1 MTPRV
6 IICIGLIVVLAA
18 SLAPAQELLSRPEIL
33 NYTAPDIKYPPPRV
47 ATYDA
52 IDVAVLALGLALASY
67 FALVTRSRKAL
78 LVLTVFSLAW
88 FGFWRRGC
96 VCPIGAIQNV
106 TCALADPAF
115 ALPWTVVAFFVLP
128 IAFALLFGR
137 TFCAAVCP
145 LGAVQE
151 LVSVRPIKVP
161 PWLDHALGL
170 VPFIY
175 LGVAVLYAVTGTAF
189 VICEYDPFVGFF
201 RMSFSTANLFVWG
214 ACFLVVGIFVGR
226 PYCRYVCPYGAILG
240 LCSRVSKRHVR
251 IPPEECI
258 QCRLC
263 EDVCPYGAINGPIAA
278 QSPQQRVQGRK
289 RLVAMLCLLPVLIGL
304 GGGLGYGLAVPLSQL
319 HPTVWRAEYVLL
331 DEQSGQP
338 KGDEGKA
345 VAARQAEEIK
355 HRTDAVQA
363 FRNTG
368 RPVEELY
375 DEAISLRR
383 QFARLGTWL
392 GAWIGLVIGIK
403 LIHLSI
409 RRRRT
414 EYEPDRANCVSC
426 GRCFWYCPKEQ
437 VRLGLI
443 DVTPA
448 APLGAPVDKK
458 E

>member
-175 LGVAVLYAVTGTAF
+175 LGVAVLYAVDGHGLRDLRIRSVCRILSHELFYGQLVRVGSLFPRGRHFRRALIAATCVLTGRSSDFAR
-189 VICEYDPFVGFF
+189 G
-201 RMSFSTANLFVWG
+201 
-214 ACFLVVGIFVGR
+214 
-226 PYCRYVCPYGAILG
+226 
-240 LCSRVSKRHVR
+240 SRNGMWR

-263 EDVCPYGAINGPIAA
+263 EDVCP
-278 QSPQQRVQGRK
+278 
-289 RLVAMLCLLPVLIGL
+289 
-304 GGGLGYGLAVPLSQL
+304 
-319 HPTVWRAEYVLL
+319 
-331 DEQSGQP
+331 
-338 KGDEGKA
+338 
-345 VAARQAEEIK
+345 
-355 HRTDAVQA
+355 
-363 FRNTG
+363 
-368 RPVEELY
+368 
-375 DEAISLRR
+375 
-383 QFARLGTWL
+383 
-392 GAWIGLVIGIK
+392 
-403 LIHLSI
+403 
-409 RRRRT
+409 
-414 EYEPDRANCVSC
+414 
-426 GRCFWYCPKEQ
+426 
-437 VRLGLI
+437 
-443 DVTPA
+443 
-448 APLGAPVDKK
+448 
-458 E
+458 